1 MEINNKNKIYLAI
14 KNFYGETINPN
25 RDWSIIIVIFIVS
38 VIFFCIINFFI
49 YKNTN
54 SKELFIDISKDNIVI
69 KKVKDNDLENVIG
82 VFEKRKL
89 ESSSI
94 KTLKVV
100 DPSI

>member
-1 MEINNKNKIYLAI
+1 
-14 KNFYGETINPN
+14 
-25 RDWSIIIVIFIVS
+25 
-38 VIFFCIINFFI
+38 
-49 YKNTN
+49 
-54 SKELFIDISKDNIVI
+54 LFIDISKDNIVI